1 MHFTPT
7 EIVGYIASLFVL
19 ISFLMKDLRK
29 LRFINSIGCGLF
41 IVYGVMLGFSIPIIL
56 TNSAILAIN
65 FYSLTSKKEKV

>member
-29 LRFINSIGCGLF
+29 LRFVNSIGCALF

-65 FYSLTSKKEKV
+65 FYALTSKKAKG